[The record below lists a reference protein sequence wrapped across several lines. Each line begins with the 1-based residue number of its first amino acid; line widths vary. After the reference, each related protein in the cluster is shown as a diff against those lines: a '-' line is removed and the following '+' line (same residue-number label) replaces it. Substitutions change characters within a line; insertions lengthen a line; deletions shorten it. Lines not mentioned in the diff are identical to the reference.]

1 MPRSLSSASIK
12 ERVRHNSIRRGL
24 LGGDRFWMV
33 VFGLGRLAQV
43 LGTLTKRGEMVV
55 AFSERLRPG
64 AALEI
69 RHVEAPARR
78 GRRS

>member
-1 MPRSLSSASIK
+1 MPRSFGLTSIK

-33 VFGLGRLAQV
+33 VFGVGRLTRG
-43 LGTLTKRGEMVV
+43 LGKLTKRGEMVV